1 MSSSKFIILSDI
13 HGNLSAFQEVIRDF
27 EHKKYVFDGLVI
39 LGDSV
44 NYGMRSNEVV
54 DCLIALEEKYPILV
68 NLVGNHEH
76 SILTGDTSRFSS
88 PRGAEALRF
97 TDSILTQRSRRYIEN
112 LKLEGMAVLEMHGK
126 NVLFVHGSLQDPY
139 WGKLNQSNT
148 IDELYS
154 SFDYVFSGHSHIPHL
169 IEQFFSVDSPDFR
182 NRKKT
187 VFLNPGS
194 VGQPR
199 NHNPKASYLYV
210 DLENEV
216 FHFNTVEYDIEKEQS
231 LFGSELNNFYAKRL
245 KLGI

>member
-1 MSSSKFIILSDI
+1 MNSSKFIILSDI

-27 EHKKYVFDGLVI
+27 ELKKYVFDGLVI

-54 DCLIALEEKYPILV
+54 DCLIDLEEKYPILV

-76 SILTGDTSRFSS
+76 SILMGDTSRFSS
-88 PRGAEALRF
+88 PRGAEALRY
-97 TDSILTQRSRRYIEN
+97 TDSILTSRSRRYLEN
-112 LKLEGMAVLEMHGK
+112 SQLEGKVVLKIHDKNILFIHG
-126 NVLFVHGSLQDPY
+126 NLDDPY
-139 WGKLNQSNT
+139 WGTLNHLNT
-148 IDELYS
+148 NDANYS
-154 SFDYVFSGHSHIPHL
+154 SFDYVVSGHSHIPHL
-169 IEQFFSVDSPDFR
+169 IEQFYAVDSPEYR
-182 NRKKT
+182 NKKRT

-210 DLENEV
+210 DFENEI
-216 FHFNTVEYDIEKEQS
+216 FYFNTVEYDVEKEQS

-245 KLGI
+245 KLGV